1 MERRA
6 RGVVAVWWPWGAAK
20 KDGER
25 LRRPFQNTSIELF
38 IGRWL

>member
-1 MERRA
+1 VRA
-6 RGVVAVWWPWGAAK
+6 GWWRCGGLGGCEK

>member
-6 RGVVAVWWPWGAAK
+6 RGVVTGWWPWGLRK

-25 LRRPFQNTSIELF
+25 LRRPFQNPSIELF